1 MSDIRVEDFYD
12 HTVTKLDPEHVRL
25 VRRALKKRRLL
36 TTNLPEML
44 GLTVEEAEEDATP
57 APEALAP
64 RTLTAQERR
73 GARLPA
79 WRAKPL
85 VENMQKAG
93 KGVAEIAK
101 VAGCSRGTI
110 YRILN
115 DQQSV
120 PSVVVE
126 RLEAAA

>member
-1 MSDIRVEDFYD
+1 MSDISIRSIPYVWEEARPHQWEEERVMGMLARRGLAGSDLPAMLGI
-12 HTVTKLDPEHVRL
+12 TVEAPEVP
-25 VRRALKKRRLL
+25 VVEVVPVARRLSKS
-36 TTNLPEML
+36 
-44 GLTVEEAEEDATP
+44 
-57 APEALAP
+57 
-64 RTLTAQERR
+64 ERR

-79 WRAKPL
+79 WRARPL
-85 VENMQKAG
+85 VEDMQKAG
-93 KGVAEIAK
+93 RGVAEIAK
-101 VAGCSRGTI
+101 LAGCSRGTI

>member
-1 MSDIRVEDFYD
+1 MGMLASRGLAGSD
-12 HTVTKLDPEHVRL
+12 
-25 VRRALKKRRLL
+25 
-36 TTNLPEML
+36 LPAML
-44 GLTVEEAEEDATP
+44 GLTVE
-57 APEALAP
+57 APEVR
-64 RTLTAQERR
+64 RTLSKSERR

-79 WRAKPL
+79 WRARPL

-101 VAGCSRGTI
+101 LAGCSRGTI

>member
-44 GLTVEEAEEDATP
+44 GLTVEEAEEDAPP
-57 APEALAP
+57 ALEARAP
-64 RTLTAQERR
+64 RTLTTQERR

-79 WRAKPL
+79 WRARPL

-101 VAGCSRGTI
+101 LAGCSRGTI
-110 YRILN
+110 
-115 DQQSV
+115 
-120 PSVVVE
+120 
-126 RLEAAA
+126 

>member
-1 MSDIRVEDFYD
+1 MGMLARRGLAGSD
-12 HTVTKLDPEHVRL
+12 
-25 VRRALKKRRLL
+25 
-36 TTNLPEML
+36 LPAML
-44 GLTVEEAEEDATP
+44 GLTVE
-57 APEALAP
+57 APEVPEVPVVEVVPVARRLSKS
-64 RTLTAQERR
+64 ERR

-79 WRAKPL
+79 WRARPL
-85 VENMQKAG
+85 VEDMQKAG

>member
-1 MSDIRVEDFYD
+1 MGMLARRGLAGSD
-12 HTVTKLDPEHVRL
+12 
-25 VRRALKKRRLL
+25 
-36 TTNLPEML
+36 LPAML
-44 GLTVEEAEEDATP
+44 GLTVE
-57 APEALAP
+57 APEVP
-64 RTLTAQERR
+64 VVRVPEVRRTLSKSERR

-85 VENMQKAG
+85 VEGLQQAG

-101 VAGCSRGTI
+101 LAGCSRGTI

-126 RLEAAA
+126 RLEAAREWRVGGRVFFAAGGCCGSGVLFD

>member
-1 MSDIRVEDFYD
+1 MGMLARRGLAGSD
-12 HTVTKLDPEHVRL
+12 
-25 VRRALKKRRLL
+25 
-36 TTNLPEML
+36 LPAML
-44 GLTVEEAEEDATP
+44 GLTVE
-57 APEALAP
+57 APEVPEVPVVRAP
-64 RTLTAQERR
+64 EVRRTLSKSERR

-85 VENMQKAG
+85 VEGLQQAG

>member
-44 GLTVEEAEEDATP
+44 GLTVEGAEEDAPP

-64 RTLTAQERR
+64 RTLTAHERR

-85 VENMQKAG
+85 VEGLQQAG

-101 VAGCSRGTI
+101 LAGCSRGTI

>member
-1 MSDIRVEDFYD
+1 MGMLARRGLAGSD
-12 HTVTKLDPEHVRL
+12 
-25 VRRALKKRRLL
+25 
-36 TTNLPEML
+36 LPAML
-44 GLTVEEAEEDATP
+44 GLTVEAP
-57 APEALAP
+57 AVPVVRVPEVPVVEVVPVARRLSKS
-64 RTLTAQERR
+64 ERR

-79 WRAKPL
+79 WRARPL
-85 VENMQKAG
+85 VEDMQKAG

-101 VAGCSRGTI
+101 LAGCSRGTI

>member
-1 MSDIRVEDFYD
+1 MGMLASRGLAGSD
-12 HTVTKLDPEHVRL
+12 
-25 VRRALKKRRLL
+25 
-36 TTNLPEML
+36 LPAML
-44 GLTVEEAEEDATP
+44 GLTVE
-57 APEALAP
+57 APEVPVVEVVPVARRLSKS
-64 RTLTAQERR
+64 ERR
-73 GARLPA
+73 GKRLPA
-79 WRAKPL
+79 WRARPL
-85 VENMQKAG
+85 VEDMQKAG
-93 KGVAEIAK
+93 RGVAEIAK

>member
-1 MSDIRVEDFYD
+1 MGMLARRGLAGSD
-12 HTVTKLDPEHVRL
+12 
-25 VRRALKKRRLL
+25 
-36 TTNLPEML
+36 LPAML
-44 GLTVEEAEEDATP
+44 GLTVEAPAEPVVAVVP
-57 APEALAP
+57 VARRLSKS
-64 RTLTAQERR
+64 ERR

-79 WRAKPL
+79 WRARPL
-85 VENMQKAG
+85 VEDLQKAG
-93 KGVAEIAK
+93 RGVAEIAK
-101 VAGCSRGTI
+101 LAGCSRGTI